1 MDIGAVSSTPSAST
15 GLQANGLGMQDF
27 LKILLTQ
34 LTYQDPLKPMDNQQ
48 FMAQMAQFTALQQT
62 QELNTKIDQLIT
74 NQAALQSVGLIGR
87 TVEVQTEGGKF
98 TGTVT
103 ALSFSSGTPQV
114 TVHSSTG
121 TDLTGVSLSQIL
133 AVR

>member
-1 MDIGAVSSTPSAST
+1 MSISAASSVASSTAQASS
-15 GLQANGLGMQDF
+15 LGMQDF

-48 FMAQMAQFTALQQT
+48 FMAQMAQFTSLEQAQQ
-62 QELNTKIDQLIT
+62 LNTKIESLIT

-87 TVEVQTEGGKF
+87 TVDVSTSSGTL
-98 TGTVT
+98 TGNVT
-103 ALSFSSGTPQV
+103 ALSLAGNSPVLTIL
-114 TVHSSTG
+114 STAG
-121 TDLTGVSLSQIL
+121 ATLSDISLSQVL